1 MFVRFRRQGGRFQA
15 SVVETRRVS
24 GRVVAD
30 HLGGLGSV
38 DAELSIRERA
48 AFWAALPERL
58 DQIGNWIGPD
68 QRAKL
73 LAALRAR
80 IPMVTPEEQSSTRPE
95 EVDAENDPE
104 PAEDDIRAMR
114 DALGDDPTF
123 ACLPE
128 AGKAAL
134 FTKMFGM
141 MWVAGIYDDV
151 AKQYSTGKL
160 AKSARELQKLEA
172 VIPLF
177 DGYTDTHLVQALGEM
192 RRRRQLEWP
201 SMFEASEIFVRF
213 ARELVECS
221 EAVEPSGKLQPPSNR
236 PPKALALV
244 EMMVELLRGLGVH
257 VGATGGEGGPATK
270 LMIRMYAY
278 VSDGEVITADA
289 IKDRLKRLKDWKA
302 AHPNWRTGSQRGRGV

>member
-95 EVDAENDPE
+95 EVDAENDP
-104 PAEDDIRAMR
+104 
-114 DALGDDPTF
+114 
-123 ACLPE
+123 
-128 AGKAAL
+128 
-134 FTKMFGM
+134 
-141 MWVAGIYDDV
+141 
-151 AKQYSTGKL
+151 
-160 AKSARELQKLEA
+160 
-172 VIPLF
+172 
-177 DGYTDTHLVQALGEM
+177 
-192 RRRRQLEWP
+192 
-201 SMFEASEIFVRF
+201 
-213 ARELVECS
+213 
-221 EAVEPSGKLQPPSNR
+221 
-236 PPKALALV
+236 
-244 EMMVELLRGLGVH
+244 
-257 VGATGGEGGPATK
+257 
-270 LMIRMYAY
+270 
-278 VSDGEVITADA
+278 
-289 IKDRLKRLKDWKA
+289 
-302 AHPNWRTGSQRGRGV
+302 